1 MISIYFAL
9 IGLIFLVVFCF
20 VLLSYFVF
28 TVVKYFNK
36 ERGDGDD
43 NSYISNVAPFGSNRF
58 NQQPPIV
65 R

>member
-1 MISIYFAL
+1 MISVYFAL

-28 TVVKYFNK
+28 TIVKLFNK
-36 ERGDGDD
+36 KRGDDD
-43 NSYISNVAPFGSNRF
+43 GNNYISNIAPFGSNRF
-58 NQQPPIV
+58 IQQPPIV